1 MATLLSKNSSYEL
14 MVNFL
19 KLEEPFIYGYVPRYI
34 SELVANQGSLCE
46 NITIAF
52 TLSKSTSMHVL

>member
-1 MATLLSKNSSYEL
+1 

-19 KLEEPFIYGYVPRYI
+19 EQEEPFIYGYVPSYM
-34 SELVANQGSLCE
+34 SELGANQGSSCE

-52 TLSKSTSMHVL
+52 TLSKNTSMYVL

>member
-1 MATLLSKNSSYEL
+1 

-19 KLEEPFIYGYVPRYI
+19 EWEEPFIYGYVPRYI

-52 TLSKSTSMHVL
+52 TVSMNTSMHVL